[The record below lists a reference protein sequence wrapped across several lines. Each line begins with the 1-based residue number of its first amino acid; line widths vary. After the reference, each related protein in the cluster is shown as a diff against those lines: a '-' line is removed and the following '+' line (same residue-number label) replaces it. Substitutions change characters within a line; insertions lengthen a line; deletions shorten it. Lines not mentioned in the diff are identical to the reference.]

1 MATKLILERRIN
13 MKQELLDQIKER
25 GFYTFIRENVT
36 DSDVADIILNY
47 VDLSIGEFYGDEE
60 YDKILN
66 RITDIKEYE

>member
-1 MATKLILERRIN
+1 

-47 VDLSIGEFYGDEE
+47 VDLSVGEFYGDEE
-60 YDKILN
+60 YDRIID
-66 RITDIKEYE
+66 RITDRKEYE

>member
-1 MATKLILERRIN
+1 

-47 VDLSIGEFYGDEE
+47 VDLSVGEFYGDEE
-60 YDKILN
+60 YDRIIS
-66 RITDIKEYE
+66 RITDRKEYE

>member
-1 MATKLILERRIN
+1 

-60 YDKILN
+60 YDRILK
-66 RITDIKEYE
+66 RITDRKEYE

>member
-1 MATKLILERRIN
+1 

-47 VDLSIGEFYGDEE
+47 VDLSVGEFNSDEE
-60 YDKILN
+60 YDRIID
-66 RITDIKEYE
+66 RITDRKEYE

>member
-1 MATKLILERRIN
+1 
-13 MKQELLDQIKER
+13 MKQELLDQIKKR

-60 YDKILN
+60 YDRIIS
-66 RITDIKEYE
+66 RITDRKEYE

>member
-1 MATKLILERRIN
+1 

-60 YDKILN
+60 YDRIIS
-66 RITDIKEYE
+66 RITDRKEYE